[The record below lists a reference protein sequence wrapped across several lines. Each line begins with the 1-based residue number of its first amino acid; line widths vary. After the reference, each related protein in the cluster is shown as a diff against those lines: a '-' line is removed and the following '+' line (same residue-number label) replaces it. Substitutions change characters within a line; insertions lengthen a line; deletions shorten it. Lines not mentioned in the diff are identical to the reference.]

1 MTKPSER
8 EELYKAV
15 VETPTGA
22 VLEVGSWRG
31 KTTLVL
37 IEAAKQVGKQ
47 VYSVD
52 PYPEELEGKVGAY
65 TPGICARMQDAF
77 RENVLN
83 GEFDNITQFNYAL
96 GDCINRLPQELSVVF
111 IDGLHEYGAV
121 ETELKLV
128 YPRLVECGRVY
139 IHDTSWA
146 VGQLSGAERG
156 GVCNIKPMM
165 KMLFDWQEVVEFP
178 NMICGV
184 K

>member
-8 EELYKAV
+8 MELYKAV
-15 VETPTGA
+15 LETTAGA
-22 VLEVGSWRG
+22 VLEVGSWKG

-37 IEAAKQVGKQ
+37 IEAAKQVGKH

-52 PYPEELEGKVGAY
+52 PYPEELESKVEAY
-65 TPGICARMQDAF
+65 APGICARMKGEF
-77 RENVLN
+77 RRNVLN
-83 GEFDNITQFNYAL
+83 GEFDNITQFNNTL
-96 GDCINRLPQELSVVF
+96 GDCIDKLPQELSVVF

-121 ETELKLV
+121 ENELKLV

-146 VGQLSGAERG
+146 VGQLSGEKSG

-165 KMLFDWQEVVEFP
+165 KVLFNWQEVVEFP